1 MTHLEKKSL
10 KSHNGKTEHYK
21 VSFILLVAQAW
32 LCFYFLMVTRCSL
45 FAFRFIALPNYGSQ
59 EGSMEGLLLLARPTL
74 FNSAKMSCKPSPSQ
88 ALCILRSSE
97 HVSFQLVLGGVHIY
111 KLCEL

>member
-1 MTHLEKKSL
+1 
-10 KSHNGKTEHYK
+10 
-21 VSFILLVAQAW
+21 
-32 LCFYFLMVTRCSL
+32 
-45 FAFRFIALPNYGSQ
+45 
-59 EGSMEGLLLLARPTL
+59 MEGLLLLARPTL
-74 FNSAKMSCKPSPSQ
+74 FNSAKMSCKPSTSQ